1 MAYKIEINNLE
12 KTLSYDLVPKTK
24 IHIEKFSYTFEN
36 GKCYGL
42 NLSDKKGWLISECF
56 TGKIRNKNISLFM
69 TEPEQKL
76 LNRKDLMQISIP
88 VGIPNN
94 KCFYKYIKNKLN
106 NEELEALID
115 DFGLSYQRIKR
126 PLKKCGSERWR
137 MGFALGEVLNKTI
150 YCFPWISTDL
160 LEMYSSLW
168 LEEFIKKVKEK
179 GGIVLIPTEVNK
191 NNTSLFDCIIN
202 D

>member
-12 KTLSYDLVPKTK
+12 KTLSYDLAPKTK

-56 TGKIRNKNISLFM
+56 TGKIRSKNISLFI
-69 TEPEQKL
+69 TEPEHKW
-76 LNRKDLMQISIP
+76 LNRKELMKISIP
-88 VGIPNN
+88 VGIPPNR
-94 KCFYKYIKNKLN
+94 CFYKYIKNRLN
-106 NEELEALID
+106 NEELEALIN

-137 MGFALGEVLNKTI
+137 MGVALGKVLNKTI
-150 YCFPWISTDL
+150 FCFPFIFSDIL
-160 LEMYSSLW
+160 NMYSSLW
-168 LEEFIKKVKEK
+168 LGEFINKVKEK
-179 GGIVLIPTEVNK
+179 GGIVLIPTEINK
-191 NNTSLFDCIIN
+191 DISKLFDCII
-202 D
+202 DD